1 MQPHLHPP
9 MTPRQRVFLAVTVL
23 MVLTVIGLVIG
34 CDSDDT
40 PTVTA
45 PSGGSGSGTPTRN
58 MTAEQQGK
66 DGLEET
72 ENGTMIRN
80 TGEVALN
87 VRFNYDE
94 PRHYR
99 LNADT
104 AMPSNPANADS
115 APTRVACGV
124 PATGRANGQCFDN
137 DGVAAP
143 EPYSSSPGG
152 GQPNPGTT
160 PPNAQ
165 TNSNGWDAE
174 WALHC
179 LSETG
184 KGTDNHMVTNSCGG
198 IGGTISVMAGC
209 PAAWY
214 EPGSSLGGLTTYD
227 VEKYPERPAR
237 SGPIFFGIP
246 LYEQFK
252 NAKSVNTHWLTGL
265 HPSEHRH
272 HLGPGQSAN
281 VRGDL
286 CKRQAESDEP
296 QGPGFNTSRSKAVA
310 LIACFINR
318 RVTAGEAHSYAPYFL
333 NEVQSEINDTAS
345 YRWGCY
351 DQPRG

>member
-1 MQPHLHPP
+1 MIMQRHLHPP

-23 MVLTVIGLVIG
+23 MFLTVTGVVIG

-58 MTAEQQGK
+58 MTAEQQGRA
-66 DGLEET
+66 GLEET

-80 TGEVALN
+80 KGEVALN

-104 AMPSNPANADS
+104 AMPSDPANAGS
-115 APTRVACGV
+115 APARVACGV

-143 EPYSSSPGG
+143 EPYRSSPGG

-184 KGTDNHMVTNSCGG
+184 KGTDNHMVTNSCSG
-198 IGGTISVMAGC
+198 IGASISVMAGC

-214 EPGSSLGGLTTYD
+214 EPDRSFGGLTTYD
-227 VEKYPERPAR
+227 AEVYPERT
-237 SGPIFFGIP
+237 GLLGGTIL
-246 LYEQFK
+246 LYDRFK
-252 NAKSVNTHWLTGL
+252 DAKSVNTHWFAGL
-265 HPSEHRH
+265 HTSEHFH
-272 HLGPGQSAN
+272 ALTPGQSAN

-296 QGPGFNTSRSKAVA
+296 QGPGMQVFRSKAVA

-318 RVTAGEAHSYAPYFL
+318 RVTAGEVHSYAPFFL

>member
-1 MQPHLHPP
+1 

-23 MVLTVIGLVIG
+23 MVLTVTGVVIG

-58 MTAEQQGK
+58 MTAEQQGR

-87 VRFNYDE
+87 VRFNYDD

-104 AMPSNPANADS
+104 AMPSDPANAGS
-115 APTRVACGV
+115 APARVACGV
-124 PATGRANGQCFDN
+124 PATGRANGQCFNN
-137 DGVAAP
+137 DGVTAP
-143 EPYSSSPGG
+143 EPYRSSPGG

-179 LSETG
+179 LSESG
-184 KGTDNHMVTNSCGG
+184 KGTDNHMVTNSCGAPHVLN
-198 IGGTISVMAGC
+198 ILAGC

-214 EPGSSLGGLTTYD
+214 EPDASYGGLTTYN
-227 VEKYPERPAR
+227 VETYLERPLPR
-237 SGPIFFGIP
+237 LTLSEPTRYQHYP
-246 LYEQFK
+246 QFK
-252 NAKSVNTHWLTGL
+252 NARSVNTHWPGSGPP
-265 HPSEHRH
+265 HGV
-272 HLGPGQSAN
+272 LGPGDSAD

-296 QGPGFNTSRSKAVA
+296 QGPGVDPFPSSKAVT
-310 LIACFINR
+310 LIACFGNR
-318 RVTAGEAHSYAPYFL
+318 PERVLAGGRHNYRPYFL
-333 NEVQSEINDTAS
+333 TEVQSEINDGAS

-351 DQPRG
+351 DQFRGNQ